1 MTPETAWKATLGELE
16 LQMTKATFNT
26 WLKDARLL
34 ANEEDEY
41 VIGVRNDYAK
51 DWLDNRLHDTI
62 LRTLSAILRKQAM
75 IRFVVW
81 SDELIASPVKV
92 GSSGQGDKGAKG
104 SNISSSSTSQAMQGN
119 SLANGN
125 TLPKRP
131 LFQSTSRNAA
141 AADRN
146 YSERPAPQ
154 TNENGGTLNHRFTFT
169 SFVVGS
175 SNRLAHAAALS
186 VAENPGQ
193 TYNPLFIYGGVGLGK
208 THLLHAIGQK
218 CRADSYEV
226 LYISSETFTND
237 LVQSIRNKTM
247 AEFRKHYRT
256 PDVLMIDDIQFIAG
270 KESTQEELFHTF
282 NELHSQGKQ
291 VVISSDRTPK
301 AMVTLEERLQ
311 SRFEWGL
318 MADIQ
323 LPDIE
328 TRKAILQS
336 KADNLGI
343 DVPDEVTELIA
354 HRVRRNIREL
364 EGALNKVMAY
374 AQLTGRPVDMDIVD
388 MALSDL
394 VRQPEKVTVDQVV
407 SAVCGFYHVT
417 EEAMFSSSR
426 SRTISYPRQIAM
438 YLARTETDASLP
450 QIGNKLGNRD
460 HTTVLYGYEKI
471 AKEVERDSSIRRDT
485 MEIKATLYESSSV
498 YT

>member
-34 ANEEDEY
+34 AKEDDEF

-51 DWLDNRLHDTI
+51 DWLENRLHDTI
-62 LRTLSAILRKQAM
+62 LRTLTAIYRQPIK

-81 SDELIASPVKV
+81 SDELIA
-92 GSSGQGDKGAKG
+92 
-104 SNISSSSTSQAMQGN
+104 
-119 SLANGN
+119 
-125 TLPKRP
+125 
-131 LFQSTSRNAA
+131 
-141 AADRN
+141 
-146 YSERPAPQ
+146 PAPEMLKRSSPNSSKSKVKKAGRPQ
-154 TNENGGTLNHRFTFT
+154 TAVSHPTATAEGYDGTLNQRFTF
-169 SFVVGS
+169 SAFVVGS

-208 THLLHAIGQK
+208 THLMHAIGQK
-218 CRADSYEV
+218 CESDGKIV
-226 LYISSETFTND
+226 TYISSETFTND

-247 AEFRKHYRT
+247 SEFRERYRT

-282 NELHSQGKQ
+282 NELHSAGKQ
-291 VVISSDRTPK
+291 VVISSDRQPK
-301 AMVTLEERLQ
+301 AMITLEERLQ

-328 TRKAILQS
+328 MRKAILQS
-336 KADNLGI
+336 KADDLSVF
-343 DVPDEVTELIA
+343 VPDNVTEFIA
-354 HRVRRNIREL
+354 HRVRKNIREL

-374 AQLTGRPVDMDIVD
+374 AQLTGQSVDMDIVN

-394 VRQPEKVTVDQVV
+394 VDHRDKVTVDQVV
-407 SAVCGFYHVT
+407 AAVCRHYKVS
-417 EEAMFSSSR
+417 EDAISSSSR
-426 SRTISYPRQIAM
+426 SRAVSYPRQVAM

-450 QIGNKLGNRD
+450 QIGARLGNRD
-460 HTTVLYGYEKI
+460 HTTILYGYEKI
-471 AKEVERDSSIRRDT
+471 SKEVERDADLRRDT
-485 MEIKATLYESSSV
+485 LEIKAVLYEPSPAYS
-498 YT
+498 

>member
-34 ANEEDEY
+34 AKEEDDF

-51 DWLDNRLHDTI
+51 DWLENRLHDTI
-62 LRTLSAILRKQAM
+62 LRTLRAIYRQAVK

-81 SDELIASPVKV
+81 SDELIA
-92 GSSGQGDKGAKG
+92 
-104 SNISSSSTSQAMQGN
+104 
-119 SLANGN
+119 
-125 TLPKRP
+125 
-131 LFQSTSRNAA
+131 
-141 AADRN
+141 
-146 YSERPAPQ
+146 PAPKVLD
-154 TNENGGTLNHRFTFT
+154 NGAASDRQKKIKKARRPKTAVTPPTGTAEVSNGTLNRRFTFT
-169 SFVVGS
+169 TFVVGS

-218 CRADSYEV
+218 CENDGKDV
-226 LYISSETFTND
+226 CYISSETFTND

-247 AEFRKHYRT
+247 SEFRERYRT

-282 NELHSQGKQ
+282 NELHSNGKQ
-291 VVISSDRTPK
+291 VVISSDRQPK

-328 TRKAILQS
+328 MRKAILQS
-336 KADNLGI
+336 KADDLSVY
-343 DVPDEVTELIA
+343 VPDNVTEFIA
-354 HRVRRNIREL
+354 HRVRKNIREL

-374 AQLTGRPVDMDIVD
+374 AQLTGQPVDMDIVN

-394 VRQPEKVTVDQVV
+394 VEQREKVTVDQVV
-407 SAVCGFYHVT
+407 SAVCRHYKVS
-417 EEAMFSSSR
+417 EEAIFSSSR
-426 SRTISYPRQIAM
+426 SRTISYPRQVAM

-450 QIGNKLGNRD
+450 QIGARLGNRD
-460 HTTVLYGYEKI
+460 HTTILYGYEKI
-471 AKEVERDSSIRRDT
+471 SKAVERDADLRRDT
-485 MEIKATLYESSSV
+485 LEIKAVLYEPSPAYS
-498 YT
+498 

>member
-34 ANEEDEY
+34 ASEDEEY

-51 DWLDNRLHDTI
+51 DWLENRLHCTI
-62 LRTLSAILRKQAM
+62 SRTLSAISNQQVEL
-75 IRFVVW
+75 RFVVW
-81 SDELIASPVKV
+81 SDELIADPPVLK
-92 GSSGQGDKGAKG
+92 
-104 SNISSSSTSQAMQGN
+104 
-119 SLANGN
+119 NG
-125 TLPKRP
+125 
-131 LFQSTSRNAA
+131 
-141 AADRN
+141 
-146 YSERPAPQ
+146 SERPKSNAKKGAVYEVSPRYQ
-154 TNENGGTLNHRFTFT
+154 SATTDGQNSALNSRYNFA

-208 THLLHAIGQK
+208 THLLHAIGHK
-218 CRADSYEV
+218 CQADGYEV
-226 LYISSETFTND
+226 TYISSETFTND

-247 AEFRKHYRT
+247 AEFRERYRT

-282 NELHSQGKQ
+282 NELYSHNKQ
-291 VVISSDRTPK
+291 VIISSDRLPK
-301 AMVTLEERLQ
+301 AMITLEERLQ

-323 LPDIE
+323 LPDVE

-336 KADNLGI
+336 KANDLGVY
-343 DVPDEVTELIA
+343 VPNEVIELIA
-354 HRVRRNIREL
+354 HRVRKNIREL

-374 AQLTGRPVDMDIVD
+374 AQLTGQPVDMDIVN

-394 VRQPEKVTVDQVV
+394 VRQPDKVTIDQVIT
-407 SAVCGFYHVT
+407 AVCKFYNVT
-417 EEAMFSSSR
+417 EDALFSPSR
-426 SRTISYPRQIAM
+426 SRTIAYPRQVAM
-438 YLARTETDASLP
+438 YLSRTETDASLP
-450 QIGNKLGNRD
+450 QIGTKLGNRD
-460 HTTVLYGYEKI
+460 HTTILYGYEKI
-471 AKEVERDSSIRRDT
+471 AKQVERDANIRRDT
-485 MEIKATLYESSSV
+485 LEIKAALYESNHAFV
-498 YT
+498 